1 MCNTEEGTARGHLKV
16 VLWGRGAEPNWQYPE
31 TAYYRKPPM
40 LFLSCYAETRAQTQS
55 T

>member
-1 MCNTEEGTARGHLKV
+1 MCSMEEGTARGHLKV
-16 VLWGRGAEPNWQYPE
+16 VLWRWGAEQNRQYPE

-40 LFLSCYAETRAQTQS
+40 LFLKCYAETRAQTQS